1 MYDKIHYK
9 LKNNNNN
16 NKKKEEG
23 LEIGNSEKMKEL
35 LNIDLFERSDRFGN
49 SKQQGYCWLIAF
61 TVYQLVFFFILR

>member
-35 LNIDLFERSDRFGN
+35 LKIDLFERSDRFGN
-49 SKQQGYCWLIAF
+49 SKQQGYC
-61 TVYQLVFFFILR
+61 